1 MKKIKRRGCPETVE
15 GDDRMNIIEGTIAS
29 PKGYYADGL
38 HCGIRKEKKDLG
50 WIVSTVPAQAA
61 AVYTLNH
68 VKAAPILVT
77 KEALL
82 ANSELQAVIVNSG
95 IANACTGKQGLAAAY
110 ETQQLIAA
118 KLGIKSNQV
127 AVASTGVIGKQLSM
141 TEVKQGIVQLSQDNQ
156 TPAAFH
162 EAILT
167 TDTGTK
173 EVVVTAEIGG
183 QLVTMAGV
191 AKGSGM
197 IHPNMATMLSF
208 ITTDAKIDAALLS
221 ELLKETVDNTYNQI
235 TVDGDTSTNDMV
247 LVMANGCADNQEIIV
262 NTEDYLLF
270 KKLFHFVAEVLAK
283 KVAQDGEGATKLI
296 EVQVQHGQ
304 TKEAARLIAKKIV
317 GSSLVKSAMFGED
330 PNWGR
335 IICAAGYA
343 GPELEAGDVD
353 IFLGSEQVLKNGEPQ
368 EYDAAKVQEVLEKES
383 ILIVVDLKQG
393 EATGVAWG
401 CDLTYKYVEINACYH
416 T

>member
-1 MKKIKRRGCPETVE
+1 MKL
-15 GDDRMNIIEGTIAS
+15 IEGTIAS
-29 PKGYYADGL
+29 PKGFYADGV

-50 WIVSTVPAQAA
+50 WIVSTVPAQAS
-61 AVYTLNH
+61 AVYTMNH

-77 KEALL
+77 KAAL
-82 ANSELQAVIVNSG
+82 ADNSELQAVIVNSG
-95 IANACTGKQGLAAAY
+95 IANACTGKQGLKAAY
-110 ETQQLIAA
+110 EMQQAVATRLAIP
-118 KLGIKSNQV
+118 SNQV
-127 AVASTGVIGKQLSM
+127 AVASTGVIGKQLAM
-141 TEVKQGIVQLSQDNQ
+141 NDVKVGIEQLSQANQ
-156 TPAAFH
+156 SPYTFH

-173 EVVVTAEIGG
+173 EVVVSEVIGG
-183 QLVTMAGV
+183 QVVTMAGV

-208 ITTDAKIDAALLS
+208 MTTDAVIKADLLS
-221 ELLKETVDNTYNQI
+221 ALLKETVDNTYNQI

-247 LVMANGCADNQEIIV
+247 LIMANGCADNQEIV
-262 NTEDYLLF
+262 EGTEAYQVF
-270 KKLFHFVAEVLAK
+270 KTMVHFVAETLAK
-283 KVAQDGEGATKLI
+283 KVAKDGEGATKLI
-296 EVQVQHGQ
+296 EVQVKQGA

-353 IFLGSEQVLKNGEPQ
+353 IFIGNQQVLQNGEPQ
-368 EYDAAKVQEVLEKES
+368 LFDEEEMKAILEKES
-383 ILIVVDLKQG
+383 VMIVVDLKQG
-393 EATGVAWG
+393 QANGTAWG

>member
-1 MKKIKRRGCPETVE
+1 
-15 GDDRMNIIEGTIAS
+15 MNIIDGTIAS

-82 ANSELQAVIVNSG
+82 ANSGLHAVIVNSG
-95 IANACTGKQGLAAAY
+95 IANACTGKQGLAAAR
-110 ETQQLIAA
+110 ETQQLIAD
-118 KLGIKSNQV
+118 KLGVEPNQV

-141 TEVKQGIVQLSQDNQ
+141 VEVKKGIAQLSQDNHSPQ
-156 TPAAFH
+156 AFH

-173 EVVVTAEIGG
+173 EVVVSAEIGG

-208 ITTDAKIDAALLS
+208 ITTDAKVEGTLLS

-247 LVMANGCADNQEIIV
+247 LIMANGCAENQVIV
-262 NTEDYLLF
+262 ADTEDYQLF
-270 KKLFHFVAEVLAK
+270 KELFQFVAETLAK

-296 EVQVQHGQ
+296 EVHVQHGE
-304 TKEAARLIAKKIV
+304 TKAASRMIAKKIV

-343 GPELEAGDVD
+343 GPELDEGNVD
-353 IFLGSEQVLKNGEPQ
+353 IFLGREQVLKNGEPQ
-368 EYDAAKVQEVLEKES
+368 LYDEAKVKAVLEQEA

-393 EATGVAWG
+393 EANGIAWG